1 MSETPKVPELPEKPS
16 KPRELGELGNLEKL
30 RRVLEAALE
39 RNALMPLVM
48 DIRGVTS
55 FADAFVL
62 LSGRSAR
69 QARAIAESIVDAL
82 RDADDA
88 PLGIEGIDD
97 GRWVL
102 IDCNDVI
109 VHVFEPEM
117 RDLYA
122 LERLWSDAPVVDLRR
137 IGLDPAAILAAGT
150 PDTGVQVSD
159 PETLA

>member
-1 MSETPKVPELPEKPS
+1 VSETPEIPEVPEK
-16 KPRELGELGNLEKL
+16 LGELANLAKVK
-30 RRVLEAALE
+30 RVLEAALD

-82 RDADDA
+82 RDADDP
-88 PLGIEGIDD
+88 PLGVEGIDD

-102 IDCNDVI
+102 IDCNDII

-122 LERLWSDAPVVDLRR
+122 LERLWSDAPVVDLQR
-137 IGLDPAAILAAGT
+137 IGLDPAAIESAGT
-150 PDTGVQVSD
+150 PDTGVSVSET
-159 PETLA
+159 ETLA

>member
-1 MSETPKVPELPEKPS
+1 MSLRRIAALIGKEL
-16 KPRELGELGNLEKL
+16 RELYRDPITL
-30 RRVLEAALE
+30 ALC
-39 RNALMPLVM
+39 ALMPLVM

-82 RDADDA
+82 RDADDP
-88 PLGIEGIDD
+88 PLGVEGIDD

-109 VHVFEPEM
+109 VHVFETEM

-122 LERLWSDAPVVDLRR
+122 LERLWSDAASIDLAELGMSRE
-137 IGLDPAAILAAGT
+137 AIEAAGN
-150 PDTGVQVSD
+150 
-159 PETLA
+159 PEPAGPATANETAG